1 MAHQSLLVLTIQIE
15 FIAIHTW
22 RPAARLAQRK
32 KSVLCGGICMSDTS
46 PSFYGGPNVAVSG
59 DGTSGKSCMARAL
72 VWRMTLYGADL
83 YGARFTVVLRRFW

>member
-1 MAHQSLLVLTIQIE
+1 
-15 FIAIHTW
+15 
-22 RPAARLAQRK
+22 
-32 KSVLCGGICMSDTS
+32 MSDTS